1 MSKLAKKFIVGITVI
16 LFITLFTLMFINA
29 NGIERYYMYDK
40 KQVMNEICDEIE
52 LGVLKGESI
61 EEIIQELEDTKEVLI
76 VSIGNN
82 KDFNALNEALRSA
95 LQSKGIGFQKFWLW
109 DEDYKEI
116 LEKGRKIKVYN
127 QGKLNYSI
135 LIAYTQVENNLLAVT
150 MIVPDVTDSIKM
162 INTFTVVLNLMAW
175 LIASGFMV
183 ILVRRITRPLQQME
197 QQAKDIANQHFYPIA
212 IHTHDELEVVA
223 SSMNEM
229 GEKVQNYQQA
239 LIDKNKEMEQLLDN
253 VAHDLKTPIALIKV
267 YAAGIQDGMDDGTFL
282 ETIIRQNES
291 MEKMVEALLTLSRME
306 QKDYPTQKVALDVIL
321 QEQIE
326 TQKILAMEQNISI
339 EENIISQAFVES
351 DPHTLSII
359 FSNLLSNAIKYTS
372 GPTIYICLQPYE
384 AGYQFQITNHTSNE
398 ELDLNQIWK
407 PFYVGE
413 TSRNKALSGTG
424 LGLAIVK
431 KSIEKLGYEITSY
444 KEDNQITFEILFNR
458 N

>member
-29 NGIERYYMYDK
+29 NGIERYYMYEK

-52 LGVLKGESI
+52 LGVLKGQSI
-61 EEIIQELEDTKEVLI
+61 EEIIQKLEASKEVLI
-76 VSIGNN
+76 VSIENN

-135 LIAYTQVENNLLAVT
+135 LIAYTQVENNLIAVT

-175 LIASGFMV
+175 LIASGFMI

-197 QQAKDIANQHFYPIA
+197 QQAKDIANQQFYPIT

-229 GEKVQNYQQA
+229 GEKVQSYQQA

-306 QKDYPTQKVALDVIL
+306 QKDYPTQKVALDMIL
-321 QEQIE
+321 QDQIE
-326 TQKILAMEQNISI
+326 AQKILVTEQNISI
-339 EENIISQAFVES
+339 EEDIISQAFVES
-351 DPHTLSII
+351 DPYTLSII

-372 GPTIYICLQPYE
+372 GPTIHICLQPYE
-384 AGYQFQITNHTSNE
+384 AGYQFQITNYTSNE
-398 ELDLNQIWK
+398 TLDLTQIWN

-413 TSRNKALSGTG
+413 TSRNKDLSGTG

-431 KSIEKLGYEITSY
+431 KSIEKLGYEITCY
-444 KEDNQITFEILFNR
+444 KKDNQITFEILFNR

>member
-1 MSKLAKKFIVGITVI
+1 MSKLAKKFIVGITAI

-29 NGIERYYMYDK
+29 NGIERYYMYEK
-40 KQVMNEICDEIE
+40 KQVMNGICDEIE
-52 LGVLKGESI
+52 LGILKGQSI

-109 DEDYKEI
+109 DEDYKKI
-116 LEKGRKIKVYN
+116 LDKGRKIKVYN

-135 LIAYTQVENNLLAVT
+135 LIAYTQVENNLIAVT

-183 ILVRRITRPLQQME
+183 ILVRRITRPLQQIE
-197 QQAKDIANQHFYPIA
+197 QLAKDIASQHFYPIT

-267 YAAGIQDGMDDGTFL
+267 YATGIQDGIDDGTFL

-306 QKDYPTQKVALDVIL
+306 QKDYPIQKVALDVIL

-326 TQKILAMEQNISI
+326 MQKVLAMEQNISI
-339 EENIISQAFVES
+339 EEDIISQAFVES
-351 DPHTLSII
+351 DPYTLSII

-384 AGYQFQITNHTSNE
+384 AGYQFQITNYTSNE
-398 ELDLNQIWK
+398 DLDLTQIWK

-431 KSIEKLGYEITSY
+431 KSVEKLGYEITSY
-444 KEDNQITFEILFNR
+444 KEDNQITFKILFNK